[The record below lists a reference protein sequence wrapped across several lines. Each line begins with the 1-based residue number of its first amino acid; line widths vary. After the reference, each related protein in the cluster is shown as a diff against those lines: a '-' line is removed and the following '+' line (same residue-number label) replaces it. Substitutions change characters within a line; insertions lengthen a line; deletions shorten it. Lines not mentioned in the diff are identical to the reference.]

1 MFVMIPLTRFV
12 IVGTGVVTISD
23 CYGRRADGDKL
34 KTDEVYR

>member
-12 IVGTGVVTISD
+12 IVGTSLTISD
-23 CYGRRADGDKL
+23 CYGRWAEGDKL